1 MELFK
6 LKLMLI
12 LQQQANAK
20 VVTTASLVH
29 QLPIQTSTTL
39 LEPPTTCVKRAI
51 TVITLCFQLA
61 L

>member
-6 LKLMLI
+6 LKLLQI

-20 VVTTASLVH
+20 AVTTASPVH

-39 LEPPTTCVKRAI
+39 LEPPTTCVKQAI
-51 TVITLCFQLA
+51 TVITLCSQLV

>member
-39 LEPPTTCVKRAI
+39 LEPPTTC
-51 TVITLCFQLA
+51 
-61 L
+61 